1 MSDPESPDSR
11 QQWFLQFEG
20 ELVDFLSSDEP
31 DAQRIMARVVC
42 RRTGRQAREV
52 ATFFGMIFKRGRFSW
67 LGWDCLVD
75 LVEAKFKS
83 WLGVSLTTSK
93 LIPRVRALA
102 LAIASLP
109 DVFTTP
115 LERAGKHATHA
126 AVDNTVSVRRCPE
139 ALFMHDWAL
148 REGVEDGR
156 REARVSPPGVRRIGR
171 AGGSALFV
179 RSLEGEGGS
188 AGQARVRCVQGGGVC
203 DAQGA
208 VCGTPGGRSE
218 RFVLPHFPAPCAT
231 NRRSVARLFSFSPL
245 KCPKQ
250 RRPVDLKRQLVFSSS
265 TRNNPVARLT
275 PTQALHIPRMFQKK
289 PQVRRRHGRLG
300 DFRDSTLVLSV
311 REGFRMRAHA
321 QGA

>member
-11 QQWFLQFEG
+11 QQWFLQLEG

-31 DAQRIMARVVC
+31 DAQRIMTRVVC

-75 LVEAKFKS
+75 LVEAKFNS

-126 AVDNTVSVRRCPE
+126 AVDSTVSVRRCPE
-139 ALFMHDWAL
+139 ALLCMTGLCA
-148 REGVEDGR
+148 RESKTDAAKLAYLR
-156 REARVSPPGVRRIGR
+156 REFGALVALVE
-171 AGGSALFV
+171 AHFLFV
-179 RSLEGEGGS
+179 RSKEKEG
-188 AGQARVRCVQGGGVC
+188 APAKRVCGVCKAEVYVTHKGRYAALQGGG
-203 DAQGA
+203 
-208 VCGTPGGRSE
+208 
-218 RFVLPHFPAPCAT
+218 PHDSCYRIFPRRAP
-231 NRRSVARLFSFSPL
+231 
-245 KCPKQ
+245 
-250 RRPVDLKRQLVFSSS
+250 
-265 TRNNPVARLT
+265 
-275 PTQALHIPRMFQKK
+275 
-289 PQVRRRHGRLG
+289 
-300 DFRDSTLVLSV
+300 
-311 REGFRMRAHA
+311 
-321 QGA
+321 